1 MCFFI
6 FISFYFSLDF
16 IYFYFK
22 FNYFKLN
29 NLFQLVAKITIHV
42 LNLVF
47 ILFQNFIPMNTIF
60 FYNFSFDKQ

>member
-6 FISFYFSLDF
+6 FIILYFYLDL

-22 FNYFKLN
+22 LNYFKLN

-60 FYNFSFDKQ
+60 F